1 MSRENVEIVRDSL
14 KALDDGGVDSIAA
27 FWHPEI
33 SWRAIEGAL
42 DDVGEMQGIESA
54 RLYVQDWLGTFDN
67 FSVVPEELLDV
78 DDDRVIAIQRAS
90 GRAKLS
96 GIETQLRYAVV
107 YTLRGGRIVR
117 CREYADRKEALKAA
131 GLQE

>member
-1 MSRENVEIVRDSL
+1 MSQENVGVVRDSL
-14 KALDDGGVDSIAA
+14 KALDDGGVGAIAE

-42 DDVGEMQGIESA
+42 DDVGDMEGIEAA
-54 RLYVQDWLGTFDN
+54 RLYVQDWLDTFDD
-67 FSVVPEELLDV
+67 FSVVPEELLDI

-96 GIETQLRYAVV
+96 GIETQLRYAVL
-107 YTLRGGRIVR
+107 YALLGGRIVR
-117 CREYADRKEALKAA
+117 YREYADRREALVAVDPA
-131 GLQE
+131 E